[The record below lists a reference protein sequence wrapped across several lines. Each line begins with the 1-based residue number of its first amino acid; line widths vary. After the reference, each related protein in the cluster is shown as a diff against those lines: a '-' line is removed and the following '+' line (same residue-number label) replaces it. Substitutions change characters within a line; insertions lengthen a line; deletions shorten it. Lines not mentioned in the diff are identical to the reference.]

1 MDLVCAANPFSPCL
15 SMKRALNTLFLDRQ
29 GEKAITGIPTE
40 DFDHDTVQN
49 HFSPCL
55 SMKRAL
61 NTFPSA
67 GSRKRTSQGH
77 AKVPKSPGRLRG
89 SFGAKVERFE
99 LSKQPVLN
107 KHPAPG
113 FSLERGHASP
123 GQASPG

>member
-49 HFSPCL
+49 PFSPCL

-61 NTFPSA
+61 NTLSLDRQAKKDITRACQGPEK
-67 GSRKRTSQGH
+67 SR
-77 AKVPKSPGRLRG
+77 
-89 SFGAKVERFE
+89 E
-99 LSKQPVLN
+99 
-107 KHPAPG
+107 APG
-113 FSLERGHASP
+113 EFRAQS
-123 GQASPG
+123 